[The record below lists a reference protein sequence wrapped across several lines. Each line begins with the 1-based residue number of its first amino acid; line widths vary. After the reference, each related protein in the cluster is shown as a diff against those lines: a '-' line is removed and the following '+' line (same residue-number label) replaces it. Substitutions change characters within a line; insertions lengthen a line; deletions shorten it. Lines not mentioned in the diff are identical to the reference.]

1 MASDTKTREE
11 LLKGQILVGSFLSAF
26 DPILR
31 PFEDLA
37 KHGISLSV
45 GVIGLSGTAISV
57 LGRSNP
63 TDTRSATLLLMSW
76 VVLIG
81 SVVFGCLQLWRTAQ
95 FRDHIREFVLQGTQN
110 LPQAVSGC
118 YGSFSPARCR

>member
-11 LLKGQILVGSFLSAF
+11 FLKGQILVGSFLSAF

-63 TDTRSATLLLMSW
+63 TDTRSATLLSMSW

-81 SVVFGCLQLWRTAQ
+81 SVVFGCLQLWRCGGLTRACPSVTVTLSVQ
-95 FRDHIREFVLQGTQN
+95 LS
-110 LPQAVSGC
+110 AVSVQQQQIL
-118 YGSFSPARCR
+118 PADC